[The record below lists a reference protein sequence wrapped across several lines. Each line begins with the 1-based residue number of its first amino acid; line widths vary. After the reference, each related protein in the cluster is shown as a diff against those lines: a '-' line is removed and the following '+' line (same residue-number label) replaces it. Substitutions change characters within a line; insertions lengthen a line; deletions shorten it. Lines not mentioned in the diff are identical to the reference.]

1 MYVMRRL
8 ADGMLSKGERLYP
21 RLVMNNVKDLSV
33 IADQIEK
40 RTSFTKG
47 DVLGVLTELVSVVK
61 HVLAD
66 GDSVKIDGLGM
77 LRPVLGLVEKGQ
89 RREWTDAA
97 DRTTTTRNVRL
108 KSVNF
113 LSDKQMLS
121 AVERE
126 MTLTRIGDREKDE
139 PRKME
144 STLAERA
151 AMARQYLAENGFM
164 RVADYAQLTGLTRS
178 SATVELRRLA
188 DEGTNGIDS
197 QGRGAAKIYIG
208 VKETSGE

>member
-8 ADGMLSKGERLYP
+8 AEGMLSKGERLYP

-61 HVLAD
+61 HALAD
-66 GDSVKIDGLGM
+66 GDSVRIDGLGM

-97 DRTTTTRNVRL
+97 DRTTTARNVRL

-126 MTLTRIGDREKDE
+126 MTLTRIDEREKDE
-139 PRKME
+139 PRKTE
-144 STLAERA
+144 STLAERVV
-151 AMARQYLAENGFM
+151 MARQYLAENGFM
-164 RVADYAQLTGLTRS
+164 RVADYARLTGLSRS

-188 DEGTNGIDS
+188 EEGTNGIAS
-197 QGRGAAKIYIG
+197 QGSGAGKIYIG
-208 VKETSGE
+208 IR